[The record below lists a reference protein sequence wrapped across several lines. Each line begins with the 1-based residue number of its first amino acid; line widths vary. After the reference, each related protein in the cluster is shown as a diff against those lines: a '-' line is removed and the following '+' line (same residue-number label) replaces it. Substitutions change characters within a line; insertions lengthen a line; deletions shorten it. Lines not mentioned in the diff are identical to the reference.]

1 MPFLRVG
8 VVVYP
13 FVGNSRLRR
22 PLNRILFLGI
32 VVVVVEGNIHLALMQ
47 TQELVNELFCCIYKY
62 YSYDIW

>member
-47 TQELVNELFCCIYKY
+47 TQELENELFCCIYKY
-62 YSYDIW
+62 YS